1 MYIILYYR
9 GIVSLK
15 WQKMEVKHLQFFR
28 FFVHGYVMGK
38 PKRESQGLPFVI
50 LRIEDVQ
57 DGGAEDG
64 ET

>member
-1 MYIILYYR
+1 M
-9 GIVSLK
+9 K